1 MNMDSA
7 SSEESKRQR
16 ERTDNIEAFEGRT
29 GSLDVCF
36 FQQALE
42 KSEDTVFSDR
52 SIEPKSVTSLG
63 TLKTKLTDSSL
74 SESLDPIHE
83 LSFRGRGITA
93 VTDTPIMNRYLPT
106 HWYRL
111 PFDPLESTEVTAS

>member
-1 MNMDSA
+1 MNMGSV
-7 SSEESKRQR
+7 SSDEDKYQR

-36 FQQALE
+36 FQGVLE
-42 KSEDTVFSDR
+42 KSKHTVFSDR
-52 SIEPKSVTSLG
+52 STEPQSVTSLAD
-63 TLKTKLTDSSL
+63 LKTGLTGSSL
-74 SESLDPIHE
+74 PESPDHVHE
-83 LSFRGRGITA
+83 LPFCDRRMTA

-111 PFDPLESTEVTAS
+111 PFDPLESTEATAS